1 MSIEKLFEA
10 MANGGEGKGKSPFQ
24 QQNPEVLKEAFRI
37 FSEENTFKP
46 GDLVEWKPGMQNRR
60 TSGPL
65 IVVKVL
71 DEPVFGDDEQ
81 ESSGHPL
88 FREPL
93 DIVCGMC
100 DSNDGEFMC
109 FHYDSRRLRHYISDV
124 DAPAQ

>member
-1 MSIEKLFEA
+1 MSFEKLLEA
-10 MANGGEGKGKSPFQ
+10 MVNGGEGEGKSPFQ
-24 QQNPEVLKEAFRI
+24 QQNPEELKEAFQI
-37 FSEENTFKP
+37 FSEKNTFKP
-46 GDLVEWKPGMQNRR
+46 GDLVEWKSPIMKNRCVI
-60 TSGPL
+60 GPF

-71 DEPVFGDDEQ
+71 DEPVFGEH
-81 ESSGHPL
+81 EPGTPL

-109 FHYDSRRLRHYISDV
+109 FHMDSRRLRHYISDV

>member
-1 MSIEKLFEA
+1 MGIEQLLVA
-10 MANGGEGKGKSPFQ
+10 MADGGEGKSPFQ
-24 QQNPEVLKEAFRI
+24 QQNPEALKEAFRI

-60 TSGPL
+60 TVGPF

-71 DEPVFGDDEQ
+71 DEPVFGEH
-81 ESSGHPL
+81 ESAGTHI

-93 DIVCGMC
+93 DIVCGIC

-109 FHYDSRRLRHYISDV
+109 FHMDSRRLRHYISDV

>member
-1 MSIEKLFEA
+1 MGIEQLLE
-10 MANGGEGKGKSPFQ
+10 ANGGERKGKSPFR
-24 QQNPEVLKEAFRI
+24 QQNPEALKEAFQTL
-37 FSEENTFKP
+37 SEENTFRP

-60 TSGPL
+60 TSGPF

-71 DEPVFGDDEQ
+71 DEPVFGGEEH

-93 DIVCGMC
+93 DIVCGLIAT
-100 DSNDGEFMC
+100 DGEFLC
-109 FHYDSRRLRHYISDV
+109 LHCDSRRFRHYISDV